1 MNNENELTTKQR
13 LFVSEYLASGN
24 ASQAYLSAGYSA
36 SSENVISASASRL
49 LRNAKIASA
58 VASGKALEIHEN
70 RHIAQSVTVDKQWL
84 IYEYLE
90 IIQGAK
96 EAGHWNASR
105 GALTDLAKL
114 TGFMLERKE
123 IAMLGAVDHH
133 LSGIDTEELLTS
145 LQAVKTPKILPQS

>member
-49 LRNAKIASA
+49 LRNAKIAAA
-58 VASGKALEIHEN
+58 VATGKALEVREN
-70 RHIAQSVTVDKQWL
+70 RHIAASVTVDKQWL
-84 IYEYLE
+84 ISEYLE

-145 LQAVKTPKILPQS
+145 LQAVKKPKILPQS

>member
-1 MNNENELTTKQR
+1 MNNENELTTKQKV
-13 LFVSEYLASGN
+13 FVSEYLASGN
-24 ASQAYLSAGYSA
+24 ASQAYLKAGYSA
-36 SSENVISASASRL
+36 SNENVISASASRL
-49 LRNAKIASA
+49 LRNAKVASA
-58 VASGKALEIHEN
+58 VATGKALEVREN

-84 IYEYLE
+84 ISEYLE

-123 IAMLGAVDHH
+123 IAMLGAIDHH
-133 LSGIDTEELLTS
+133 LSGIDTEELMHS
-145 LQAVKTPKILPQS
+145 LQSVKMPQILPPA